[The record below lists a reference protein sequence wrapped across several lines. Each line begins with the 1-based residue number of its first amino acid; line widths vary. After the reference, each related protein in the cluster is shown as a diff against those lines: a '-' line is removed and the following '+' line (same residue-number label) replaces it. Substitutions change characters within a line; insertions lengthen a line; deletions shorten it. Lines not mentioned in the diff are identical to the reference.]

1 MRVMKYTESTRVLSG
16 PPATASS
23 WTMTEHVLEG
33 ALVSSAAKGFSL
45 DAAAEMKPRNG
56 MTRTV
61 TKDMRQV
68 TALWTSL
75 HTAALGTDMGTDAG
89 GVALDAADIDA
100 RAEAGLEDGARALEQ
115 VLFEAAL
122 LGSPT
127 LEP

>member
-1 MRVMKYTESTRVLSG
+1 MTLAPDDSC
-16 PPATASS
+16 ASV
-23 WTMTEHVLEG
+23 ELELPR
-33 ALVSSAAKGFSL
+33 ALGSLRRLKFS
-45 DAAAEMKPRNG
+45 
-56 MTRTV
+56 
-61 TKDMRQV
+61 
-68 TALWTSL
+68 
-75 HTAALGTDMGTDAG
+75 AALGTDMGTDAG